1 MEFYAFIASVVLI
14 SLSGVLAPGPVFAAA
29 IAEGRTNRYAGFHI
43 TAGHAVVEIPL
54 IMALAAFGTLAATE
68 NLRTAVSLAGGAVL
82 LYLAYDTATTC
93 PSKECRRRGML
104 TGVVLSALSPYFIIW
119 WLTVGFTLIID
130 ALAFGAVGLVAF
142 VIVHEGCDAA
152 WLGFVSL
159 ATHRSSRSFGPGA
172 ERALTASSVAIL
184 AVFGILF
191 IAMGVSAL
199 L

>member
-93 PSKECRRRGML
+93 PSKECRSGIYAYHRRPGL
-104 TGVVLSALSPYFIIW
+104 WCRGARGIRDRARGV
-119 WLTVGFTLIID
+119 
-130 ALAFGAVGLVAF
+130 
-142 VIVHEGCDAA
+142 
-152 WLGFVSL
+152 
-159 ATHRSSRSFGPGA
+159 
-172 ERALTASSVAIL
+172 
-184 AVFGILF
+184 
-191 IAMGVSAL
+191 
-199 L
+199 

>member
-1 MEFYAFIASVVLI
+1 
-14 SLSGVLAPGPVFAAA
+14 
-29 IAEGRTNRYAGFHI
+29 
-43 TAGHAVVEIPL
+43 
-54 IMALAAFGTLAATE
+54 
-68 NLRTAVSLAGGAVL
+68 
-82 LYLAYDTATTC
+82 
-93 PSKECRRRGML
+93 
-104 TGVVLSALSPYFIIW
+104 
-119 WLTVGFTLIID
+119 
-130 ALAFGAVGLVAF
+130 VAF